1 MTTPNDSMLVG
12 TSLVMRHLREE
23 LDAAARS
30 DAKVL
35 VTGESGVGK
44 EIVSQYL
51 HARSRRSRGPLVA
64 INCGGLT
71 DTLLESE
78 LFGHTKGSFTGAHRD
93 KPGKLEMAN
102 HGTVFLDE
110 VGEMSLRM
118 QVLLLRFLETGEIQ
132 RVGSERQLSRVDVRV
147 VAATNRRLT
156 DRVAQ
161 KEFREDLYYRLNVI
175 HIEIPPLRDRRE
187 DVPQLVDHFLNVFSR
202 LYRVPRPELSLE
214 TMARLQSHD
223 WPGNVREL
231 KNVLERLT
239 VKWRPECGGSIDL
252 PFDLGGGRPRAAG
265 ASLTPQVPARVLEL
279 HQRMAVGGES
289 FWDVVHDPF
298 MSHDLTR
305 AELQQLIRIG
315 LDHTRGSYKI
325 LVGMYNIDPKHYK
338 RFMSFLRKHD
348 CHVPFQPFRTV
359 VKVPLDKVTYADRV
373 VDGVA

>member
-1 MTTPNDSMLVG
+1 MITATDCNIIGNSPAI
-12 TSLVMRHLREE
+12 RQLREE
-23 LDAAARS
+23 LEYAARS

-44 EIVSQYL
+44 EIVSQFL
-51 HARSRRSRGPLVA
+51 HAHSRRSRGPLVA

-78 LFGHTKGSFTGAHRD
+78 LFGHARGSFTGAHRD

-132 RVGSERQLSRVDVRV
+132 RVGSERQLTRVDVRV
-147 VAATNRRLT
+147 IAATNRRLT
-156 DRVAQ
+156 ERIAL

-175 HIEIPPLRDRRE
+175 HIGVPPLRERRE
-187 DVPQLVDHFLNVFSR
+187 DVPMLVDHFLGVFSR

-214 TMARLQSHD
+214 TLARLQSHD

-231 KNVLERLT
+231 KNVIERLT
-239 VKWRPECGGSIDL
+239 VRWRPDMPAADL
-252 PFDLGGGRPRAAG
+252 PFDGPSPSPAA
-265 ASLTPQVPARVLEL
+265 APKSEPAISSRVLDL

-289 FWDVVHDPF
+289 FWSAVHDPF

-305 AELQQLIRIG
+305 AELQELIRMG

-325 LVGMYNIDPKHYK
+325 LTGMYNIDPSQYK

-348 CHVPFQPFRTV
+348 CHVPFQPFRTA
-359 VKVPLDKVTYADRV
+359 VKAPLKEIYERGRV
-373 VDGVA
+373 DSLA